1 MIRGGFRG
9 ALRAQDKALL
19 QLQHRGDRT
28 GLLGVEGQHYSE
40 GSFPK
45 DSFAQLPPSERPD
58 MVLTS
63 WLTSGWFGVDG
74 ILGVGEFRGS
84 GVEGSGL
91 GTFADLVDW
100 AYPEY

>member
-19 QLQHRGDRT
+19 QLQHLGDRT
-28 GLLGVEGQHYSE
+28 GFLGVEGQHYSE

-63 WLTSGWFGVDG
+63 WLGFWVWGS
-74 ILGVGEFRGS
+74 LG
-84 GVEGSGL
+84 GL
-91 GTFADLVDW
+91 GSRVLGSELS
-100 AYPEY
+100 PI